1 VASIRFQEDG
11 VLNEDNLSRRPR
23 RLAPIAAICAAGLLA
38 AACHSSAGG
47 GANGGTGTST
57 PPADTVQLSITPAS
71 GSAGANPSKG
81 ITVTASKGTIKSV
94 TVTGS
99 GLTGQRAVTGTLNSA
114 KTAWH
119 TQWALPVDQTLT
131 VTATGVDS
139 SGHSVTQ
146 TSTFKTLRP
155 TQTVT
160 THIFEG
166 YKDTYGVGMPIML
179 TFSQPIKNRAAV
191 ERSLQITSS
200 KPVVGAWYWDNSQ
213 TLAFRPRGYW
223 PAHTKVSFTG
233 HLDGVETS
241 PGVYGYHT
249 LTQEFSIG
257 ESLIVVASTAKH
269 HMWLY
274 RDGKLLRHW
283 PISTGKP
290 GDDTPNGTY
299 LTIEKGNP
307 VLMKGPGYRI
317 EVPWSVRFTWS
328 GDYLHDAYWSTGQQ
342 GFENVSHGCVNMA
355 PADAEY
361 YYKMAVPGDPV
372 TIIGSPRGGV
382 WDNGWTHWFLSW
394 HDLLKG
400 SALHQGVMAGPNG
413 STFVDSSTLPASTAT
428 APLGTAKPGNSH
440 AH

>member
-1 VASIRFQEDG
+1 M
-11 VLNEDNLSRRPR
+11 LNVDRSGLR
-23 RLAPIAAICAAGLLA
+23 RLAPIAVICAAGILA
-38 AACHSSAGG
+38 AACQSSSGSGG
-47 GANGGTGTST
+47 GMKGGAGTST
-57 PPADTVQLSITPAS
+57 PPANTVQLSITPAS
-71 GSAGANPSKG
+71 GSTGANPRKG

-94 TVTGS
+94 TVTGD
-99 GLTGQRAVTGTLNSA
+99 GLTGPRAVTGTLNSA
-114 KTAWH
+114 KTVWH
-119 TQWALPVDQTLT
+119 TTWALPVDQTLT
-131 VTATGVDS
+131 VTATGVDT
-139 SGHSVTQ
+139 SGHSATQ

-155 TQTVT
+155 AQTFT

-166 YKDTYGVGMPIML
+166 YKAQYGVGMPIML

-191 ERSLQITSS
+191 ERSLQITTS

-213 TLAFRPRGYW
+213 TLAFRPREYW
-223 PAHTKVSFTG
+223 PAHTEVSFVG
-233 HLDGVETS
+233 HLNGVEGS

-249 LTQEFSIG
+249 LIQDFSIG
-257 ESLIVVASTAKH
+257 KSLIVVASTAKH

-283 PISTGKP
+283 PISTGRP
-290 GDDTPNGTY
+290 GDNTPNGTY

-342 GFENVSHGCVNMA
+342 GFENVSHGCVNMP
-355 PADAEY
+355 PAAAKY

-372 TIIGSPRGGV
+372 TIVGSPRGGV

-394 HDLLKG
+394 PELLKG
-400 SALHQGVMAGPNG
+400 SALHQAVMAGPNG
-413 STFVDSSTLPASTAT
+413 STFVDPSTLPASTAT
-428 APLGTAKPGNSH
+428 SPLGTSKAGNSH
-440 AH
+440 GS